1 MKAWTLKAPGS
12 IELADSESR
21 FVDKDYV
28 KIKLRYSSIS
38 APDLLMYDGR
48 LSFNAPLILGRQG
61 IGMVTEV
68 GDSEAREESKN
79 IKLKRGDMV
88 AIKPFS
94 ACGGCMMCT
103 GGKPNECENKLVY
116 GINTDGFL
124 SDFTVV
130 KAEDVYKLPERI
142 DLKSAI
148 LLEHIDIA
156 ISTIN
161 ELKLERGEHIVING
175 ASYLGL
181 IIAQLALS
189 SQAVPIIVDYDKE
202 RLALA
207 QKYVYYVLDYSEV
220 DVRKKILNITGGRMS
235 ETIVH
240 MPQSGLPFGQAL
252 SLAGNNGRVA
262 IAGWENTADMNGI
275 NVAPILNRQLVVKGI
290 NGSCNN
296 FPAAINMLVNHTVDV
311 EFDKLPV
318 VGFNEVASIFSAHGD
333 YNQKFI
339 YSKVIMD

>member
-1 MKAWTLKAPGS
+1 M
-12 IELADSESR
+12 
-21 FVDKDYV
+21 
-28 KIKLRYSSIS
+28 
-38 APDLLMYDGR
+38 
-48 LSFNAPLILGRQG
+48 
-61 IGMVTEV
+61 
-68 GDSEAREESKN
+68 
-79 IKLKRGDMV
+79 

-175 ASYLGL
+175 
-181 IIAQLALS
+181 
-189 SQAVPIIVDYDKE
+189 DYDKE

-318 VGFNEVASIFSAHGD
+318 VGFNEVASIFSGHGD